1 MRHRVQKLI
10 ALAITVAAVAGC
22 GRSETRW
29 LVAYVSQDQVYAEP
43 ILAQFTR
50 ETGIAVRAV
59 YDSEAVKTSG
69 LVNRL
74 LAERQHPQCD
84 LFWNNESLRTQQL
97 VERGLVASNGWRS
110 VGFRSRRIIIN
121 TKHLRRGEEPRH
133 VADLTNSI
141 YRGRIAIAYPV
152 FGTTATHFLA
162 LRQHWGHDAW
172 IAWCR
177 GLRANRPLMVDG
189 NSVVVKLVGTGEASL
204 GLTDSDDV
212 AAGQREGMPVEA
224 LPLSDELLLIPNT
237 IALLDRAPHPLE
249 ARQLF
254 DFLQRKE
261 VIETLIAAHALEGL
275 NDSAVASPTLTVDLR
290 KMVLEL
296 NAAIG
301 ALQEIFLR

>member
-97 VERGLVASNGWRS
+97 VERGLIASNGWRS
-110 VGFRSRRIIIN
+110 QPHAYSGPLCR
-121 TKHLRRGEEPRH
+121 HPRP
-133 VADLTNSI
+133 T
-141 YRGRIAIAYPV
+141 
-152 FGTTATHFLA
+152 
-162 LRQHWGHDAW
+162 RQA
-172 IAWCR
+172 R
-177 GLRANRPLMVDG
+177 TL
-189 NSVVVKLVGTGEASL
+189 
-204 GLTDSDDV
+204 SDDDGTCDGKPWC
-212 AAGQREGMPVEA
+212 A
-224 LPLSDELLLIPNT
+224 D
-237 IALLDRAPHPLE
+237 
-249 ARQLF
+249 
-254 DFLQRKE
+254 
-261 VIETLIAAHALEGL
+261 
-275 NDSAVASPTLTVDLR
+275 
-290 KMVLEL
+290 
-296 NAAIG
+296 
-301 ALQEIFLR
+301 